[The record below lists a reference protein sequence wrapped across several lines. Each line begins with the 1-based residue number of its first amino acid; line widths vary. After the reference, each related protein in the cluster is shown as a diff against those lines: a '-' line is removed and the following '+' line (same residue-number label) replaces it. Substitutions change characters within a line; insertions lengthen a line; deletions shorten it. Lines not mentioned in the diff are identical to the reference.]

1 MAKPLDA
8 ELEAGLRRLK
18 LRRVRELAPELLQTA
33 RTQRW
38 PPEELLAVLVREEIQ
53 ARERSNLARRLSAA
67 QFPGHKTLD
76 AFDPA
81 ASELPR
87 ATFEF
92 LRSLEWLE
100 RNDNLVFAGPAG
112 TGKSHLGESL
122 GHAACQA
129 GHRVRFFSADDL
141 VEALYRGLADN
152 TVGKLIAGLL
162 RNELVIIDDL
172 GFTAMDRVA
181 AEHLF
186 RLVSAVRET
195 QPDRLHQRRV
205 RTLDPLPPRRDRRD
219 RDPRPPSAPLPR
231 HPPRRRILPHAR
243 SPHTRHTRLK
253 PAEIARPIP
262 RGTSSQARTTPLR
275 APIQTP
281 DPRNGPRATRSPLRL
296 ALRARLRDDRAAPAR
311 PI

>member
-1 MAKPLDA
+1 MRCSVRASARSRTPTTRARRRRAGAPCGPAPSPSAPSLGSALRPSATCAPRPRGAPPGCTSGSTRRSGCPRSPRVRSTPTAATAMAKPLDR

-53 ARERSNLARRLSAA
+53 ARERSNLANRLKAA
-67 QFPGHKTLD
+67 GFPGHKTLD
-76 AFDPA
+76 AFDPS

-122 GHAACQA
+122 GRAACQA

-172 GFTAMDRVA
+172 G
-181 AEHLF
+181 
-186 RLVSAVRET
+186 
-195 QPDRLHQRRV
+195 
-205 RTLDPLPPRRDRRD
+205 
-219 RDPRPPSAPLPR
+219 
-231 HPPRRRILPHAR
+231 
-243 SPHTRHTRLK
+243 
-253 PAEIARPIP
+253 
-262 RGTSSQARTTPLR
+262 
-275 APIQTP
+275 
-281 DPRNGPRATRSPLRL
+281 
-296 ALRARLRDDRAAPAR
+296 
-311 PI
+311 